1 MKKYFEMVQKC
12 EPSLKTLF
20 DFEFEMP
27 YPIIE
32 NSVFDQILQD
42 MQELNMGKKTLRD
55 IWKRDGLSE
64 EEMSEREERL
74 NAEVLNGKNDI
85 TINKQVKSIVNN
97 ANNAPEVKVNNLD
110 NNFKTKKAVKRTD
123 VKKSEE

>member
-1 MKKYFEMVQKC
+1 MVQKC
-12 EPSLKTLF
+12 EPSIKLVQ

-55 IWKRDGLSE
+55 IWKRDGFSE
-64 EEMSEREERL
+64 EEMTEKEERL
-74 NAEVLNGKNDI
+74 NEEIRNGQNDI
-85 TINKQVKSIVNN
+85 SISKQVKSVAGN
-97 ANNAPEVKVNNLD
+97 ANNAPEVKSNNLD
-110 NNFKTKKAVKRTD
+110 NNFKTKKTVKRTD
-123 VKKSEE
+123 KKKSEE